1 MNLLR
6 EIFCGEENFSRR
18 IVRLHAALILV
29 SVAFVYVFSYSTS
42 PRYTTWGDDSAIF
55 QLIGKCWAQGLLPYV
70 DLFENKGP
78 LLFFIDALGYT
89 ITPRVGVM
97 LFQIPAM
104 YFAMLLAWRTLE
116 LFTAGTGK
124 FAAAVFML
132 IYYAAYYLDGNR
144 TEEWSMPF
152 LMAATYFFLR
162 TLKNSADEKFLCPP
176 TVGAVYGVGFGACIL
191 LRASNAAPICC
202 YVLLTA
208 IFLLQAREFKILRQ
222 NFLSFV
228 AGAVIICLPFVIYF
242 AAHGALY
249 DALYGT
255 ILLNVLYTTGTEHY
269 PLNRD
274 YFFYVTI
281 NFLPLLM
288 LIAVS
293 LTGLLRE
300 RNRLLWSGLF
310 VGAAMLLFMM
320 RLRPYIGYCPLIVP
334 TMPLLFAG
342 AAAVSEMYS
351 APLKRLWHAHGFSF
365 GRLAIKFFSVC
376 VIAVL
381 CLPLWVYVNKPY
393 STVVAAPSNNE
404 ISTAM
409 IKFSDI
415 IPQNERQSL
424 VTWGR
429 GGFIAELT
437 LTTGLQSREKFFG
450 YIKAFGETDPSIRAT
465 WFEHVEENPPL
476 WILYCWLKVETDST
490 RKDSILVKYLG
501 NKDAELERLLAERY
515 TLRGEAL
522 IYGQVM
528 KLYRLKSAQ

>member
-1 MNLLR
+1 MLR
-6 EIFCGEENFSRR
+6 EIFCGGENFSRR
-18 IVRLHAALILV
+18 IVLLHAALILT
-29 SVAFVYVFSYSTS
+29 SVAFLYLFSYSTS

-55 QLIGKCWAQGLLPYV
+55 QLVGKCWAEGLLPYV

-89 ITPRVGVM
+89 ITPRVGIM
-97 LFQIPAM
+97 LLQIPAM
-104 YFAMLLAWRTLE
+104 YLSMLLAWRTLE
-116 LFTAGTGK
+116 LFTAGKGK
-124 FAAAVFML
+124 FAAAVLML

-162 TLKNSADEKFLCPP
+162 RLKNSADGKFYFPP
-176 TVGAVYGVGFGACIL
+176 TVGLIDGVGFGACIL
-191 LRASNAAPICC
+191 LRASNAAPLCC
-202 YVLLTA
+202 CVLLTA
-208 IFLLQAREFKILRQ
+208 IFLIRAREFKTLLK
-222 NFLSFV
+222 NFLNFV
-228 AGAVIICLPFVIYF
+228 AGAVIIVASFAVYF
-242 AAHGALY
+242 AAHGSLY
-249 DALYGT
+249 DMLYGT
-255 ILLNVLYTTGTEHY
+255 ILLNVLYTTGTAHY

-281 NFLPLLM
+281 NFLPLLL

-310 VGAAMLLFMM
+310 VGVAMLLFMM

-334 TMPLLFAG
+334 TMPLLFASI
-342 AAAVSEMYS
+342 AAVREMYS
-351 APLKRLWHAHGFSF
+351 APLKKIWHAHGFSF
-365 GRLAIKFFSVC
+365 GRLAIKFFAVC

-381 CLPLWVYVNKPY
+381 CLPLWFYVNKPY
-393 STVVAAPSNNE
+393 STVVAAPSDNE

-415 IPQNERQSL
+415 IPQNERQSF

-429 GGFIAELT
+429 GGFIAKWT
-437 LTTGLQSREKFFG
+437 LTTGLRSREKFFG
-450 YIKAFGETDPSIRAT
+450 YIKAFGETDPSIRET
-465 WFEHVEENPPL
+465 WFRHVKENPPL
-476 WILYCWLKVETDST
+476 WILYCWLEVETDAT
-490 RKDSILVKYLG
+490 LKDSILVKYLG

-515 TLRGEAL
+515 TLRGEVL